1 MLCPHSHQSHVSP
14 RIPPYPPP
22 ASFQPSLPSFR
33 LLSTLPALLPPP
45 CAADMLSPYQF
56 YQFLFKTVDA
66 DVIRFMRML
75 TFMPLEEIDAVEAAM
90 QVRAG

>member
-1 MLCPHSHQSHVSP
+1 
-14 RIPPYPPP
+14 
-22 ASFQPSLPSFR
+22 
-33 LLSTLPALLPPP
+33 
-45 CAADMLSPYQF
+45 MLSPYQF